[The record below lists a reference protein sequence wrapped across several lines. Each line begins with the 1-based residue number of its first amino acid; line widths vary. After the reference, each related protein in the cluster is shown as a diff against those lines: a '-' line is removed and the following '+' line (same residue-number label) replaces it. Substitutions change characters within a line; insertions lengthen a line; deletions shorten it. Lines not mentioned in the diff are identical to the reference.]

1 MALLCSCQWL
11 KKEKAPTDFLS
22 LAAGKA
28 LSNPNFAINKD
39 EIYNQLNQWNKHSVD
54 TTAQDSAIT
63 AYYLAKDNPFLWIN
77 QASDS
82 TRIYLF
88 LSYLH
93 HSTIHGLNP
102 DRFGTSKIETNLKQ
116 LRKLEIQEGKN
127 INMMLAELEHDLTK
141 AYIDYV
147 CGLSYGFISPH
158 PILNKLEDEEL
169 EPGLELTPEE
179 AKKKIKK
186 KKLYNI
192 PLKVCNREIA
202 EKILRSI
209 SDEEMP
215 AFLSEVQPKG
225 EFYCRL
231 QREYIHIDSLRKVM
245 STQSSVVVDS
255 LLKMS
260 NCLRINMERL
270 RWQTQREKTNRYIQV
285 NVAAYML
292 QAIDVTADS
301 MLEMRICCGSAR
313 HKTPL
318 LASSIRYIE
327 MNPYWNVPKTIIKKE
342 IIPAY
347 CRDTAYF
354 TKNNMKVYDK
364 AGMQVDPHAVS
375 WNSYKGYPPFE
386 VKQDNKEGNS
396 LGRIIFRF
404 PNIHDV
410 YLHDTPMKSSFLR
423 ERRGVS
429 HGCVR
434 LEQPLNFAS
443 FLLKEKDEL
452 TVDRIR
458 TAMDLPALSERGKKI
473 TKREDYQELKYYSL
487 KEYIPVFLDYYTMYL
502 SKDGKLKYCED
513 TYVFDPPLLEALD
526 KLN

>member
-22 LAAGKA
+22 LAAEKA
-28 LSNPNFAINKD
+28 LSNSDFAISKD

-202 EKILRSI
+202 EKMLRSI
-209 SDEEMP
+209 SDEEMS

-231 QREYIHIDSLRKVM
+231 QGEYIHIDSLRKVM

-292 QAIDVTADS
+292 QAIDVLADS
-301 MLEMRICCGSAR
+301 MLEMR
-313 HKTPL
+313 
-318 LASSIRYIE
+318 
-327 MNPYWNVPKTIIKKE
+327 V
-342 IIPAY
+342 
-347 CRDTAYF
+347 
-354 TKNNMKVYDK
+354 
-364 AGMQVDPHAVS
+364 
-375 WNSYKGYPPFE
+375 
-386 VKQDNKEGNS
+386 
-396 LGRIIFRF
+396 
-404 PNIHDV
+404 
-410 YLHDTPMKSSFLR
+410 
-423 ERRGVS
+423 
-429 HGCVR
+429 
-434 LEQPLNFAS
+434 
-443 FLLKEKDEL
+443 
-452 TVDRIR
+452 
-458 TAMDLPALSERGKKI
+458 
-473 TKREDYQELKYYSL
+473 
-487 KEYIPVFLDYYTMYL
+487 
-502 SKDGKLKYCED
+502 
-513 TYVFDPPLLEALD
+513 
-526 KLN
+526 